1 MQTSGPHGLAVLKN
15 IVDFYRDPLK
25 QLSHLAQDYGDIA
38 LMQLGPMRM
47 YQLYQPAHVLH
58 VLQDHADNYKMGE
71 TFEQTGHGL
80 TTLGGELWQQHRRI
94 MQPVFQ
100 HHHLAY
106 VLPYIHEI
114 LDKAQTRWLKH
125 NQPLNIGD
133 EMLFLHH
140 QILGKILFGVDF
152 EASEDPRLQALRDV
166 RQYMARRVHAIVTV
180 PENWP
185 TSRNRA
191 YAKNNAYL
199 RNFIQ
204 EKIHETQNAATPQPT
219 ILYALLHAEDNR
231 TGESLN
237 ETELIDELMD
247 LFFAAYEDPANVWIW
262 ALYELSQRPE
272 FAAKLRSEADLV
284 LQEDTLTL
292 ENYRQLK
299 YTRHVVDEILRL
311 YPPTWSLMRDAVAND
326 VVGGHEI
333 KKGSMVL
340 INIYLAH
347 RSPTNWIEPDVF
359 NPDRFAT
366 DETRARFVFYPF
378 GGGPRRC
385 IGSSLAMVELVTGLA
400 YLMQNFTWD
409 LLPESKIR
417 MIVHNSLQ
425 PAHTIWM
432 KAQPREV

>member
-1 MQTSGPHGLAVLKN
+1 MQTPGPRGLAVLKN
-15 IVDFYRDPLK
+15 IVDFYRDPLE
-25 QLSHLAQDYGDIA
+25 QLTNLAEDYGDLSAIK
-38 LMQLGPMRM
+38 LGPMIM
-47 YQLYQPAHVLH
+47 YQLVQPGHVLH
-58 VLQDHADNYKMGE
+58 VLQNHADNYKMGD

-80 TTLGGELWQQHRRI
+80 TTLDGELWQQHRRI

-114 LDKAQTRWLKH
+114 LEKTRARWL
-125 NQPLNIGD
+125 NQGIKLNIGD

-140 QILGKILFGVDF
+140 QILGKVLFGVDF
-152 EASEDPRLQALRDV
+152 ESPEDTRLTALREV
-166 RQYMARRVHAIVTV
+166 RHYMARRIHGIVTV

-185 TSRNRA
+185 TPRNRE
-191 YAKNNAYL
+191 YAKNDVYL
-199 RNFIQ
+199 RNFIR

-231 TGESLN
+231 TGDSLN

-247 LFFAAYEDPANVWIW
+247 LFFAAYEDPANVWTW
-262 ALYELSQRPE
+262 ALYELSQHADVAE
-272 FAAKLRSEADLV
+272 KLRAEVSRVLDSE
-284 LQEDTLTL
+284 TPTL
-292 ENYRQLK
+292 ENFRKLT

-311 YPPTWSLMRDAVAND
+311 YPPTWSLMRNAVEAD
-326 VVGGHEI
+326 VIDGHQI
-333 KKGSMVL
+333 VSGAMVL

-347 RSPTNWIEPDVF
+347 RSPAYWKEPATF
-359 NPDRFAT
+359 KPDRFAT
-366 DETRARFVFYPF
+366 DETLFRFVFYPF

-432 KAQPREV
+432 NARPREV